1 MARANNP
8 PPVEAVDPA
17 EEVTR
22 KQRRSRSRPA
32 GSLGDYQTRKGRRW
46 KFQIYVLI
54 DPEKPE
60 LGEKRLTRGGFTDLE
75 EAQAALTEAL
85 KKRARNEK
93 FQGKTPTVGVYAEHW
108 ASSLRLADSTIKGY
122 RNHITPDLGKIRI
135 DKLTATRIGA
145 HYRQLKQSGRKD
157 EYGKGQ
163 PLSANSIQE
172 VHVVLGAM
180 FDAAIDDGLLSVNLA
195 KKKRTVNAP
204 KSSQVRAETGNRDLD
219 GRPARHVPR
228 LEP

>member
-93 FQGKTPTVGVYAEHW
+93 FQGKTPTVGVFAPVGRFHDQGVPEPHHSRPREDQDRQAHSHPYRRALPPVG
-108 ASSLRLADSTIKGY
+108 AIRPQGRVRQGATIV
-122 RNHITPDLGKIRI
+122 GKQHPQ
-135 DKLTATRIGA
+135 GA
-145 HYRQLKQSGRKD
+145 CRARRD
-157 EYGKGQ
+157 
-163 PLSANSIQE
+163 
-172 VHVVLGAM
+172 
-180 FDAAIDDGLLSVNLA
+180 
-195 KKKRTVNAP
+195 
-204 KSSQVRAETGNRDLD
+204 VRRRD
-219 GRPARHVPR
+219 R
-228 LEP
+228 